1 MIVDRDG
8 GRSPGELPGEKAVG
22 REDFQ
27 MRRLALALSKAVE
40 DESHVAHRRRPHE
53 HAAQVDLSRF
63 KPHSLESFQTVAG
76 EVDGRR
82 PDVRARVEDG
92 ELVPKEVDVVDVVSI
107 GNMDEVAAAAL
118 AHLEKPQVRQ
128 DVAVVFERTKINGQ
142 LEC

>member
-1 MIVDRDG
+1 M
-8 GRSPGELPGEKAVG
+8 AV
-22 REDFQ
+22 
-27 MRRLALALSKAVE
+27 
-40 DESHVAHRRRPHE
+40 
-53 HAAQVDLSRF
+53 
-63 KPHSLESFQTVAG
+63 